1 MRRVAFGACPVLC
14 AAWGLEDAT
23 VLIQET
29 VRQKPKSI
37 AESMGPFLFGSTSAA
52 FHLPDNFPSAAWG
65 DDKLKGVHVAGYVGP
80 DVQVAGF
87 NTGGSPGEGASH
99 TMFGGGYHAES
110 APNGVPA
117 DYGFLGHADVT
128 PNKLDLVNALPSPEG
143 GFDVGRLEVDVNSG
157 HLSNEQI
164 DGIVDGFKA
173 GKGRYDWFQQVK
185 PGGQANMKSKSVNS
199 TREDVQKFGKV
210 LSGLEKATSTANARG
225 GESRVIQSFQALNDV
240 LTGAVDTST
249 KARSSAP
256 KSAPMSKLVNKEQPA
271 WLKKLSDTIASAQ
284 AALRKAPAALLQV
297 EQGGE
302 RGLAPV
308 ERWELLAQSWV
319 SMASY
324 LTSVHEVVHS
334 VQQVAKARKA
344 AERVQTVKNFYQ
356 ALEQMQPGEDGL
368 KEAPQNTTAPQ
379 NKTKEF
385 EDFAKFAEWVNKY
398 LINVTKEEQE
408 AQRRQEEWTKR
419 ARDEDVQDVGVS
431 VQKLIEYESQYHFP
445 EITIPLLAIPEI
457 NLPEVHIPAF
467 HVPKVHIPEI
477 ALNEDVVLPEINI
490 EEMDFPEIHWGKV
503 FFPGMLLPPQ
513 HFKALHIPKDFFN
526 QIIVPELVTKDGL
539 DMATVDTPPLNVP
552 HMEFPYLKHE
562 RSEWGS
568 KSFPRIHVPAMHF
581 PEEIRFPKEIHLPQP
596 VVIMPTD
603 LFIEDFPR
611 DDTRLWA
618 PKHPRP
624 SVSLPGLHLPALV
637 LPKDFNTT
645 GPFVVPGGFDI
656 PEIDLPAFNF
666 TGCYVPEFQVFAWHI
681 DQFYVPPMHFVASK
695 HMR

>member
-37 AESMGPFLFGSTSAA
+37 AESIGPFLFDSNSAA

-65 DDKLKGVHVAGYVGP
+65 DDKLKGVRVAGYVGP
-80 DVQVAGF
+80 NVQVAGF
-87 NTGGSPGEGASH
+87 STGGSPQEGASH

-110 APNGVPA
+110 APNRIPA
-117 DYGFLGHADVT
+117 DYGFLGHVDVA

-164 DGIVDGFKA
+164 DDIVDGFKA
-173 GKGRYDWFQQVK
+173 GKGKYDWFHQVK

-199 TREDVQKFGKV
+199 KREDVQKFGKV
-210 LSGLEKATSTANARG
+210 LHGLEKATSTANAKG
-225 GESRVIQSFQALNDV
+225 GRRVIQNFQALNDV

-256 KSAPMSKLVNKEQPA
+256 KSAPMSRLVNNEQPA

-284 AALRKAPAALLQV
+284 AALRTPAALLQV
-297 EQGGE
+297 EHGSE
-302 RGLAPV
+302 RGLAAV
-308 ERWELLAQSWV
+308 ERTKLLAQSWV
-319 SMASY
+319 SMANY
-324 LTSVHEVVHS
+324 LTSVHGVVHS
-334 VQQVAKARKA
+334 VQQVANARQA
-344 AERVQTVKNFYQ
+344 AERVHTVKNFFH
-356 ALEQMQPGEDGL
+356 AIKQMQPGEDDV
-368 KEAPQNTTAPQ
+368 EENAPQNMTAQ
-379 NKTKEF
+379 NKTQEW
-385 EDFAKFAEWVNKY
+385 ENYAKFFDWVNKY
-398 LINVTKEEQE
+398 LYNTTKEEQE

-490 EEMDFPEIHWGKV
+490 EEMDFPEIHWNKF
-503 FFPGMLLPPQ
+503 FFPGMFLTPQ
-513 HFKALHIPKDFFN
+513 HFRALHIPKEDFGK
-526 QIIVPELVTKDGL
+526 ITVPQLVTNDGL
-539 DMATVDTPPLNVP
+539 DMATVDTPPLKVP

-562 RSEWGS
+562 FSQWGS
-568 KSFPRIHVPAMHF
+568 MSFPRIHIPAMHI
-581 PEEIRFPKEIHLPQP
+581 PEEFHFPKEVHLPQP

-603 LFIEDFPR
+603 VWIEDFPR
-611 DDTRLWA
+611 DDVRLWA
-618 PKHPRP
+618 PEHPRAAI
-624 SVSLPGLHLPALV
+624 SLPGLHLPALV

-645 GPFVVPGGFDI
+645 GSFVVPGGLDI

-666 TGCYVPEFQVFAWHI
+666 TGCYVPSFELFAWHI
-681 DQFYVPPMHFVASK
+681 DEFYVPPMHFSASK
-695 HMR
+695 HMQI